1 MKKLLALVL
10 AAMMTFGILPVA
22 AFALDADDNPPAYG
36 YNETP
41 AESVNVWVTIS
52 NDGVPL
58 MGTDGTILSHLD
70 VKVPYFDL
78 GLYGL
83 DNFYRYETE
92 GGQGTY
98 INGNIVKRPTTLH
111 LYIYLL
117 ERYYLGVPESECG
130 KGSSGVQDYSL
141 ATTVRY
147 MDGKEAYSSM
157 LVDEEDGEAFY
168 YKALYITGTPT
179 SMYMKQFWGHDEN
192 LMYYRNHVYPLM
204 SKGWGS
210 TADYV
215 LLSDGDS
222 IDLAMFSN
230 RSFYT
235 SGAFACFGKD
245 TYELAAGESTE
256 INVLKYETKSSV
268 QGGSESFVPFDNV
281 TVSLYDSKWKLVES
295 GYTIDENGKLN
306 FTAPKKAGTYYLLGI
321 DPNAKTY
328 DACIAPASAKIIVG
342 TGENIMYGDVNG
354 DNKVTMTDVGLLI
367 QYCRKME
374 MKNPLTSEQLKAG
387 DVNGDNKVTMTDVG
401 YMIQYCRKMIN
412 KFPVEQ

>member
-83 DNFYRYETE
+83 DDFYRYETE
-92 GGQGTY
+92 GGQGGY
-98 INGNIVKRPTTLH
+98 VSGNIVKRPTLLH

-130 KGSSGVQDYSL
+130 KGTSGVIDYSL
-141 ATTVRY
+141 PTDVRY
-147 MDGKEAYSSM
+147 MDGKVAYNS
-157 LVDEEDGEAFY
+157 DEF
-168 YKALYITGTPT
+168 KALNITGSST
-179 SMYMKQFWGHDEN
+179 SLYMKQFWGHDEN

-210 TADYV
+210 TADYA

-222 IDLAMFSN
+222 IELAMFSN
-230 RSFYT
+230 WSFYT

-342 TGENIMYGDVNG
+342 TGENIMYGDVNADG
-354 DNKVTMTDVGLLI
+354 KVTMTDVALLI

-387 DVNGDNKVTMTDVG
+387 DVNGDGKVSITDVG
-401 YMIQYCRKMIN
+401 YLIQYCRKMIDT
-412 KFPVEQ
+412 FPVEK